1 MKAGSEGAVT
11 NRNARGADPS
21 KQCDPRKAAEAAELV
36 RRDFDALVDVF
47 DRQLAI
53 LSANESENRSHVTK
67 AKAAAERG
75 LKLSQQLIQILREQ
89 R

>member
-1 MKAGSEGAVT
+1 MKAESEGVVT
-11 NRNARGADPS
+11 NNDRDAAPS
-21 KQCDPRKAAEAAELV
+21 KQCDPRRPAEAAELV

-53 LSANESENRSHVTK
+53 LSAHESERRSHVTK

-75 LKLSQQLIQILREQ
+75 LKLTRRLIHILRDQ